1 MKGILYCLT
10 ILLIIFLV
18 SCSTT
23 TDDFSKNFP
32 ELVPQNDDE
41 YLLYSIEDEITFEQL
56 ENENIHIYGI
66 NNRSS
71 FDDFNEMYPELDL
84 EQSPAYILFDKDGLN
99 YKTYN
104 YDELIQYLKENPQP

>member
-1 MKGILYCLT
+1 MKRIFYGLML
-10 ILLIIFLV
+10 LLIALLV
-18 SCSTT
+18 SCSTKS
-23 TDDFSKNFP
+23 DDFAKSFP
-32 ELVPQNDDE
+32 ELIPKNDDE

-56 ENENIHIYGI
+56 ESEDIHIYGI

-71 FDDFNEMYPELDL
+71 FDDFNDMYSKLDL
-84 EQSPAYILFDKDGLN
+84 EQSPAYILFDKNGLN